1 MSLGRRQ
8 EQQKSM
14 WLLYDQLPQSQG
26 QGFYERLQKLLY
38 EEEFDRF
45 LEKLCAPFYAEKSGR
60 RFIPPGRSFHKFL
73 TGCFEGIDTVR
84 SICWCSS
91 RFPVLAG
98 DSRTCTKR
106 YRARPLLPGP
116 HPGAPA
122 AGAVPRDVCLF
133 VADFGKSQ
141 FVSWQI
147 SGD

>member
-26 QGFYERLQKLLY
+26 QIFYERLQKLLY

-45 LEKLCAPFYAEKSGR
+45 LEKLCAPFYAEKSGHGY
-60 RFIPPGRSFHKFL
+60 IPLGRSFHMFL
-73 TGCFEGIDTVR
+73 IGCFEGIDTER
-84 SICWCSS
+84 SICWRSS

-106 YRARPLLPGP
+106 CCARSLLPVP
-116 HPGAPA
+116 YPGDAE
-122 AGAVPRDVCLF
+122 PRRN
-133 VADFGKSQ
+133 
-141 FVSWQI
+141 
-147 SGD
+147 